1 MVHEQNPTCIQD
13 FAELKASTKS
23 AHKRLDNIAELID
36 LVHAMN
42 TNVAT
47 IANEAKHQG
56 KQLEAIVETM
66 KEQGKKI
73 DTIEEKME
81 TKETVSKLVN
91 RLEVVEKKAG
101 TDAEKMLKQV
111 KWLLVSLSISAVF
124 GLVWLA
130 FTKGGT
136 G

>member
-1 MVHEQNPTCIQD
+1 MAHEQNPACIQD
-13 FAELKASTKS
+13 LTELKASAKS
-23 AHKRLDNIAELID
+23 AHKRLDNIAELIEI
-36 LVHAMN
+36 VHSMN

-47 IANEAKHQG
+47 IALEAKHQG

-91 RLEVVEKKAG
+91 RLEAVEKKSGA
-101 TDAEKMLKQV
+101 DAEKMLKQV
-111 KWLLVSLSISAVF
+111 KWLLISLSISAVF

-130 FTKGGT
+130 LTKGGV
-136 G
+136 